1 MRYEEQKHFY
11 KTKGFYVA
19 CFLGLFAILTVV
31 GVQKNLREKLS
42 NAQHPL
48 AQADTTQAVSTTE
61 APESYASIQD
71 EFQNEVATLPEQE
84 TIPKSDSAILGEPEA
99 AAPAATAAAEE
110 KTTLAKKEKKD
121 PKTEVASGKTA
132 ANELPEEDAVAVLN
146 AEEVNQGLTWPIDG
160 EVLLTYSM
168 DKPVYFETLGQY
180 KCNPALIIAGS
191 SGDTVTSA
199 CDCTITKVTR
209 SEETGLTITAKA
221 GDYTYIYGQ
230 LANPKVS
237 KGDTV
242 KEGDPIATLAE
253 PSKSYQKEGCNL
265 YFQVK
270 EKADSINPLLL
281 LK

>member
-31 GVQKNLREKLS
+31 GVQKNLREKLTG
-42 NAQHPL
+42 AQHPL
-48 AQADTTQAVSTTE
+48 AQAEPTQAVSTTN
-61 APESYASIQD
+61 APQSYASIQD
-71 EFQNEVATLPEQE
+71 EFQNEVATLSEQE
-84 TIPKSDSAILGEPEA
+84 AVPKSDSAILGEPEA
-99 AAPAATAAAEE
+99 AVPAATAAPEE
-110 KTTLAKKEKKD
+110 KTTTVKKKKD
-121 PKTEVASGKTA
+121 SKTEVASKKTEA
-132 ANELPEEDAVAVLN
+132 AELPEEESVAVLN
-146 AEEVNQGLTWPIDG
+146 AEEINQGLTWPIDG

-253 PSKSYQKEGCNL
+253 PTKSYQKEGCNL
-265 YFQVK
+265 FFQVK
-270 EKADSINPLLL
+270 EQADPVNPLLL

>member
-31 GVQKNLREKLS
+31 GVQKNLREKLTG
-42 NAQHPL
+42 AQHPL
-48 AQADTTQAVSTTE
+48 AQAEPTQAVSTTN
-61 APESYASIQD
+61 APQSYASIQD
-71 EFQNEVATLPEQE
+71 EFQNEVATVPEQE
-84 TIPKSDSAILGEPEA
+84 AVPKSDSAILGEPEA
-99 AAPAATAAAEE
+99 AVPAATAAPEE
-110 KTTLAKKEKKD
+110 KTTTVKKKKD
-121 PKTEVASGKTA
+121 SKTEVASKKTEA
-132 ANELPEEDAVAVLN
+132 AELPEEESVAVLN
-146 AEEVNQGLTWPIDG
+146 AEEINQGLTWPIDG

-191 SGDTVTSA
+191 SGDTVTSV

-270 EKADSINPLLL
+270 EQADPVNPLLL